1 MAESPRPATAPWP
14 RSKRP
19 RNPKEPPSPSSPTAY
34 MLHDIPC
41 ASGSGRIDF
50 VARAP
55 RAPKGPRT
63 QSGRTPPLKAAYPE
77 YSKEAPSHRFFL
89 ETTSTYRAGA
99 DQRAPPPLHAEVQY
113 APQQRVARPNSSPG
127 VIRHSGK
134 RLGGFSSPQKV
145 KKKVEKSMHPAWPAK
160 PPSHRIKEAAKAMYE
175 RENSWKV
182 NASPISHQNRE
193 KAHQPKLAPRPSSGR
208 MRYLTERPNDMV
220 TSKIELLPRPAVAR
234 RRGAGF
240 APF

>member
-55 RAPKGPRT
+55 RAPQGPRT
-63 QSGRTPPLKAAYPE
+63 QSGGTLPPKAAYPE

-99 DQRAPPPLHAEVQY
+99 DQRAPPTPHVEVQY
-113 APQQRVARPNSSPG
+113 APQRRVARPNSSPG

-145 KKKVEKSMHPAWPAK
+145 KKSMHPAWPAK

-220 TSKIELLPRPAVAR
+220 TSKIELLPHPAVAR